1 MDWTL
6 SRHPRFAGAKGPV
19 VLAILDGVGRGKGDE
34 ADAVALAKTPT
45 LDRLWVP
52 GARAELRAHGTAVGL
67 PSDDDMGNSEVG
79 HNALGAGRVVAQ
91 GALLVNRAIAGGE
104 LFAGATWQAIVERAH
119 GGAAVHFLGL
129 LSDGNVHAHIDH
141 LEAMLRDAA
150 RRGARRL
157 YVHALLDG
165 RDVPPT
171 SAPLY
176 IDRIEKALSELRAS
190 GIDAR
195 IASGGG
201 RMYVTMDRYEADWRI
216 VERGWRTHVL
226 GEGRQFASALA
237 AVETFRA
244 EKPGILDQD
253 LPPFVIGDGGT
264 PVAPIVDG
272 DAVVLFNFR
281 GDRAIEISRAFDEG
295 DRFDK
300 FDRVRRPDV
309 LFAGMMEYDG
319 DLHIPKHSLVAPPE
333 IEHTMGEIL
342 ARNHVP
348 QLAISET
355 QKYGHVT
362 YFWNGN
368 RSGKFDDAIETY
380 REIPSDLVPFEQRPW
395 MKAAEITDQ
404 LITDLRTGRHRF
416 ARLNYANGDMVGH
429 TGSFDATVIAVET
442 VDLQLARLARAVEEL
457 EGILVVTA
465 DHGNADEMYQ
475 RDKNG
480 RVQRRGDDGQPVLR
494 TSHSLNPVPLMIH
507 DLARG
512 DRYEIDPARVEGAG
526 IANVTATC
534 LELLGFT
541 PPDDLAPSL
550 LRFR

>member
-45 LDRLWVP
+45 LDRLWAP

-91 GALLVNRAIAGGE
+91 GALLVNRAIASGE
-104 LFAGATWQAIVERAH
+104 LFAGATWQAIVERASR
-119 GGAAVHFLGL
+119 GAAVHFLGL

-190 GIDAR
+190 GVDAR

-216 VERGWRTHVL
+216 VERGWKTHVL
-226 GEGRQFASALA
+226 GEGRQFPSALT
-237 AVETFRA
+237 AVETFRS

-253 LPPFVIGDGGT
+253 RRRSSSATAARRWRPSSMAT
-264 PVAPIVDG
+264 RSSSSTSAATAPSRSAAPSTRATASTSSNVS
-272 DAVVLFNFR
+272 
-281 GDRAIEISRAFDEG
+281 GDRTFS
-295 DRFDK
+295 
-300 FDRVRRPDV
+300 
-309 LFAGMMEYDG
+309 
-319 DLHIPKHSLVAPPE
+319 S
-333 IEHTMGEIL
+333 
-342 ARNHVP
+342 
-348 QLAISET
+348 
-355 QKYGHVT
+355 
-362 YFWNGN
+362 
-368 RSGKFDDAIETY
+368 
-380 REIPSDLVPFEQRPW
+380 
-395 MKAAEITDQ
+395 
-404 LITDLRTGRHRF
+404 
-416 ARLNYANGDMVGH
+416 
-429 TGSFDATVIAVET
+429 
-442 VDLQLARLARAVEEL
+442 
-457 EGILVVTA
+457 
-465 DHGNADEMYQ
+465 
-475 RDKNG
+475 
-480 RVQRRGDDGQPVLR
+480 
-494 TSHSLNPVPLMIH
+494 
-507 DLARG
+507 
-512 DRYEIDPARVEGAG
+512 PA
-526 IANVTATC
+526 
-534 LELLGFT
+534 
-541 PPDDLAPSL
+541 
-550 LRFR
+550 